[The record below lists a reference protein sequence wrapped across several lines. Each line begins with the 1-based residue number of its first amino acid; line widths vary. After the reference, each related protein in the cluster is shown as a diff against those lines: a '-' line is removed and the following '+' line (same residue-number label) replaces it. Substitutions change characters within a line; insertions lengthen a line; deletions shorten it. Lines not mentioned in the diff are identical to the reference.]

1 MEHPKTATQ
10 KRHNTSGKPKPFSKV
25 SHHFLCIHLS
35 SPSFF
40 SGSRGGPGM
49 CSWWQEV
56 ENSYFASVFILRNE
70 LIKEADLEMPQVVP
84 CNSAEDEP
92 IGNEDD

>member
-1 MEHPKTATQ
+1 MEHPETTAQ
-10 KRHNTSGKPKPFSKV
+10 KRWNTSGKPKPFSNV
-25 SHHFLCIHLS
+25 FHHFLS
-35 SPSFF
+35 SPSFL
-40 SGSRGGPGM
+40 SGSQDGPGT

-56 ENSYFASVFILRNE
+56 ENSCFASVFILRNE

-84 CNSAEDEP
+84 CNSAEDKP